1 MAVKPC
7 ILPKPHPMPVRAL
20 LEMHARC
27 HANLHRQFSG
37 NRPCIGSA
45 TDPVSSEKFPAHKI
59 PRDPPRS
66 CVTTKLLKWR
76 AGYSYSAQTEVRS
89 RPRLAQLAATPE
101 ITAFRLLYS
110 LQPQRARRPLPLPTV
125 TESVTCLGESV

>member
-7 ILPKPHPMPVRAL
+7 ILPKPHPMPVRAPL
-20 LEMHARC
+20 AMRARR

-37 NRPCIGSA
+37 HRPCIGSA

-76 AGYSYSAQTEVRS
+76 AGYSYSATTEGRS
-89 RPRLAQLAATPE
+89 RRTLDTLHEPPKLTP
-101 ITAFRLLYS
+101 TS
-110 LQPQRARRPLPLPTV
+110 LIYYT
-125 TESVTCLGESV
+125 